1 MNTSRTGHLT
11 RAGDEEEDAL
21 TIAVPPTQEDLRTEQ
36 TVGHA
41 TWYAWYVVFVLT
53 ACYTLAFVDSKIPFI
68 LIQAIKSDLG
78 LTDTQLGIIA
88 GPAFSLMYAVGALP
102 IAKLSDRVARKY
114 VIAAA
119 VSIWSAFTAAGG
131 ATHSFFAFMFSRT
144 GVALGES
151 ALTPAAHS
159 MFADYFPAR
168 QRSKVIAIYSCG
180 IALGS
185 FIALTLGGALSDRL
199 GWRATLMIVGGV
211 GLALS
216 LIVAATVREPSR
228 DLNSS
233 GRQMSEGSLAALL
246 ADPAIRNTIIG
257 GTILGIANGSISA
270 WGPAYIMRTFHL
282 SAAATG
288 ATYGT
293 LLGILAIVGTLA
305 GGLIAGWLS
314 SKDVRYGFRLL
325 AAAFLISTVA
335 KIISL
340 STDDYAL
347 FLVFGATSGL
357 LQLFYPGPTYA
368 TIQSLAKPNARSFAS
383 AVTLFCIN
391 AVGIAGGA
399 FLTGLLSDHLAPV
412 VGNESLRWSLGIMS
426 LMSAWAAIHY
436 WRAAYHLGRR
446 ANQRRQ

>member
-1 MNTSRTGHLT
+1 M
-11 RAGDEEEDAL
+11 
-21 TIAVPPTQEDLRTEQ
+21 TIAVPDTQEAPRSEQ
-36 TVGHA
+36 AAADAG
-41 TWYAWYVVFVLT
+41 WYAWYVVFILT

-68 LIQAIKSDLG
+68 LVQAIKSDLA

-88 GPAFSLMYAVGALP
+88 GPAFSLMYAAGAMP
-102 IAKLSDRVARKY
+102 IAKLSDRIARKY
-114 VIAAA
+114 VIAVA
-119 VSIWSAFTAAGG
+119 VTIWSGFTAAGG
-131 ATHSFFAFMFSRT
+131 ATHSFLSFMLSRT

-159 MFADYFPAR
+159 MFADYFPAG

-180 IALGS
+180 IAIGS
-185 FIALTLGGALSDRL
+185 FIALTVGGALSDRL
-199 GWRATLMIVGGV
+199 GWRTTLMIVGGV

-216 LIVAATVREPSR
+216 FIVAATVREPAR
-228 DLNSS
+228 DLSTS
-233 GRQMSEGSLAALL
+233 GRQMSEGSLVALL
-246 ADPAIRNTIIG
+246 SDPAIRNTIVG
-257 GTILGIANGSISA
+257 GMILGIANGSVSA

-314 SKDVRYGFRLL
+314 NKDVRYGFRLL
-325 AAAFLISTVA
+325 AAAFLISTIA

-340 STDDYAL
+340 LTSSYVL
-347 FLVFGATSGL
+347 FLAFGAVSAF

-383 AVTLFCIN
+383 AVTMFCIN

-399 FLTGLLSDHLAPV
+399 FLTGLLSDRLVPF
-412 VGNESLRWSLGIMS
+412 VGAESLRWSLGIMS

-446 ANQRRQ
+446 AKSIG

>member
-1 MNTSRTGHLT
+1 MTISTTSP
-11 RAGDEEEDAL
+11 
-21 TIAVPPTQEDLRTEQ
+21 TIAPA
-36 TVGHA
+36 VGRA

-68 LIQAIKSDLG
+68 LVQAIKSDLG

-88 GPAFSLMYAVGALP
+88 GPAFSLMYAAGAMP
-102 IAKLSDRVARKY
+102 IAKLSDRIARKY
-114 VIAAA
+114 VIAVA
-119 VSIWSAFTAAGG
+119 VTIWSAFTAAGG
-131 ATHSFFAFMFSRT
+131 VTHSFFAFMFSRT

-159 MFADYFPAR
+159 MFADYFPAG

-180 IALGS
+180 IAIGA
-185 FIALTLGGALSDRL
+185 FIAMTVGGVLSDRL
-199 GWRATLMIVGGV
+199 GWRTTLMIVGSV
-211 GLALS
+211 GLLLS
-216 LIVAATVREPSR
+216 FVVAATVQEPSR
-228 DLNSS
+228 DLSSS
-233 GRQMSEGSLAALL
+233 GRQMSEGSLFALL

-257 GTILGIANGSISA
+257 GTILGIANGSVSA

-282 SAAATG
+282 SATATG

-314 SKDVRYGFRLL
+314 NKDIRYGFRLL
-325 AAAFLISTVA
+325 AAAFFISTIA
-335 KIISL
+335 KVISL
-340 STDDYAL
+340 LTPSYAL
-347 FLVFGATSGL
+347 FLAFGAISMF

-383 AVTLFCIN
+383 AVTMFCIN

-399 FLTGLLSDHLAPV
+399 FLTGLLSDRLVPL
-412 VGNESLRWSLGIMS
+412 VGAESLRWSLGIMS
-426 LMSAWAAIHY
+426 LMSAWAAVHY
-436 WRAAYHLGRR
+436 WRASYHLGRR
-446 ANQRRQ
+446 AKGTN

>member
-1 MNTSRTGHLT
+1 MRIGL
-11 RAGDEEEDAL
+11 ADKEDAV
-21 TIAVPPTQEDLRTEQ
+21 TITVPDAQDAPQAERAAD
-36 TVGHA
+36 HA

-68 LIQAIKSDLG
+68 LVQAIKSDLG

-88 GPAFSLMYAVGALP
+88 GPAFSLMYAAGALP
-102 IAKLSDRVARKY
+102 IAKLSDRIARKY
-114 VIAAA
+114 VIAVA
-119 VSIWSAFTAAGG
+119 VSVWSAFTAAGG
-131 ATHSFFAFMFSRT
+131 ATHSFYAFTFSRT

-159 MFADYFPAR
+159 IFADYFPASR
-168 QRSKVIAIYSCG
+168 RSKVIAIYSCG
-180 IALGS
+180 IAIGS
-185 FIALTLGGALSDRL
+185 FIALTVGGAMADRL

-216 LIVAATVREPSR
+216 FLVAATVQEPPR
-228 DLNSS
+228 DLSAT
-233 GRQMSEGSLAALL
+233 GRQMAEGGVAALL

-257 GTILGIANGSISA
+257 GTILGIANGSVSA

-325 AAAFLISTVA
+325 AVAFFISTIA
-335 KIISL
+335 KIVSL
-340 STDDYAL
+340 LTSSYVL
-347 FLVFGATSGL
+347 FLAFGAISAL

-368 TIQSLAKPNARSFAS
+368 TIQSLAKPTARSFAS
-383 AVTLFCIN
+383 AVTMFCIN

-399 FLTGLLSDHLAPV
+399 FLTGLLSDRLVPV
-412 VGNESLRWSLGIMS
+412 VGSESLRWSLGIMS
-426 LMSAWAAIHY
+426 LMSAWAALHY
-436 WRAAYHLGRR
+436 WRASYHLGQR
-446 ANQRRQ
+446 AKAWT